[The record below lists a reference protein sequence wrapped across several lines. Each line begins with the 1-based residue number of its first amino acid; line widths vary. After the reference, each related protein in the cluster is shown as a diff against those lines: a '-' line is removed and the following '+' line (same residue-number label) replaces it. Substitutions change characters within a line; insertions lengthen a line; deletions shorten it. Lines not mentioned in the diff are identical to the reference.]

1 MFTCIIWKEKEEEV
15 ISVSQPVEGKFWGY
29 RRPDG
34 RVGVRNHVLILP
46 TIVCATQAAKQITE
60 LVQGTVSFIHQHGCA
75 QVGADYDQT
84 FRTYVGLGNNPNV
97 YGVVVLGLG
106 CETHQGR
113 SVAQEIAKS
122 GKPVELVSI
131 QDHGGTLMTIAQ
143 GAKIAAQMVQDA
155 SAQFREL
162 CDISEL
168 IVGTE
173 CGGSD
178 ACSGLS
184 ANPAVGVVS
193 DMIVDAGGTAILA
206 ETTELIGAEHL
217 LAARAV
223 DERTSKRVYEVIR
236 SMESRAFMMGIDIRT
251 GNPSPGNIKGGLS
264 SLEEKSLGAVNKAG
278 SRPLQEIIDY
288 SEAPT
293 KKGLVWMDTP
303 GHDIEQLTGMVAGGA
318 QVVLFTSGRGTPT
331 GCPIAPVI
339 KIATNTGMF
348 EKMRDNMDIN
358 AGTIIQGIESIE
370 SVGRRIFDEVALVS
384 SGKLTK
390 AEILKQHDFGIWR
403 IGPTF

>member
-1 MFTCIIWKEKEEEV
+1 LSKLA
-15 ISVSQPVEGKFWGY
+15 EGMFWGY

-46 TIVCATQAAKQITE
+46 TITCATQAAKQITE

-75 QVGADYDQT
+75 QVGVDYEQT
-84 FRTYVGLGNNPNV
+84 FRTYVGMGANPNV

-106 CETHQGR
+106 CETHQAR
-113 SVAQEIAKS
+113 SVAGEIAKT
-122 GKPVELVSI
+122 GKPVEVVSI
-131 QDHGGTLMTIAQ
+131 QDHGGTLMAIAQ
-143 GAKIAAQMVQDA
+143 GAKIAAKMVQDA
-155 SAQFREL
+155 SAQMREW
-162 CDISEL
+162 CDFSEL

-193 DMIVDAGGTAILA
+193 DMIVDRGGTSILA

-217 LAARAV
+217 LANRAV
-223 DERTSKRVYEVIR
+223 DAKVAKRVYEVIQA
-236 SMESRAFMMGIDIRT
+236 MEERAFRMGVDIRT
-251 GNPSPGNIKGGLS
+251 GNPSPGNVKGGLS
-264 SLEEKSLGAVNKAG
+264 TLEEKSLGAANKAG
-278 SRPLQEIIDY
+278 SRPLQELIDY
-288 SEAPT
+288 AQTPS

-318 QVVLFTSGRGTPT
+318 QVVLFTTGRGTPT
-331 GCPIAPVI
+331 GSPIAPVI
-339 KIATNTGMF
+339 KIATNTAIF
-348 EKMRDNMDIN
+348 ERMADNIDIN
-358 AGTIIQGIESIE
+358 AGTIIDGTESIE
-370 SVGRRIFDEVALVS
+370 AVGQRIFAELALVA
-384 SGKLTK
+384 SGKWTK

>member
-1 MFTCIIWKEKEEEV
+1 MV
-15 ISVSQPVEGKFWGY
+15 NGKFWGY

-34 RVGVRNHVLILP
+34 KVGVRNHVLILP
-46 TIVCATQAAKQITE
+46 TITCATQAAKQITE

-75 QVGADYDQT
+75 QVGVDYEQT
-84 FRTYVGLGNNPNV
+84 FRTYAGMGANPNV

-106 CETHQGR
+106 CETHQAR
-113 SVAQEIAKS
+113 SVAGEIAKT
-122 GKPVELVSI
+122 GKPVEVVSI
-131 QDHGGTLMTIAQ
+131 QDHGGTLTAIAH
-143 GAKIAAQMVQDA
+143 GAKIAAKIVQDA
-155 SAQFREL
+155 SAQMRDL
-162 CDISEL
+162 CDFSEI

-193 DMIVDAGGTAILA
+193 DMIVDRGGTSILA

-217 LAARAV
+217 LANRAV
-223 DERTSKRVYEVIR
+223 DEKVAKRVYEVIKA
-236 SMESRAFMMGIDIRT
+236 MEDRAFMMGVDIRT

-264 SLEEKSLGAVNKAG
+264 SLEEKSLGAANKAG
-278 SRPLQEIIDY
+278 SRPLQELIDY
-288 SEAPT
+288 AQTPS

-318 QVVLFTSGRGTPT
+318 QVVLFTTGRGTPT
-331 GCPIAPVI
+331 GSPIAPVI
-339 KIATNTGMF
+339 KIATNTAIF
-348 EKMRDNMDIN
+348 EKMADNIDIN
-358 AGTIIQGIESIE
+358 SGSIIDGQESIE
-370 SVGRRIFDEVALVS
+370 AVGQRIFDEVSLVA

-390 AEILKQHDFGIWR
+390 SEILKQHDFGIWR

>member
-1 MFTCIIWKEKEEEV
+1 MT
-15 ISVSQPVEGKFWGY
+15 SKFWGY

-34 RVGVRNHVLILP
+34 KVGIRNHVLILP
-46 TIVCATQAAKQITE
+46 TITCATQAAKQITE

-75 QVGADYDQT
+75 QVGVDYDQT
-84 FRTYVGLGNNPNV
+84 FRTYVGMGLNPNV

-106 CETHQGR
+106 CETHQAR
-113 SVAQEIAKS
+113 SVAGEIAKS
-122 GKPVELVSI
+122 GKPVVTVSI
-131 QDHGGTLMTIAQ
+131 QDHGGTLQAIAE
-143 GAKIAAQMVQDA
+143 GAKVAAKMVQDA
-155 SAQFREL
+155 SALMREE

-168 IVGTE
+168 IIGTE

-193 DMIVDAGGTAILA
+193 DMIVDHGGTAILA

-223 DERTSKRVYEVIR
+223 DDQVAKRVYEVIEAMENR
-236 SMESRAFMMGIDIRT
+236 SILMGVDIRT

-264 SLEEKSLGAVNKAG
+264 SLEEKSLGAANKAG
-278 SRPLQEIIDY
+278 SRPLQELINY
-288 SEAPT
+288 AEAPT

-318 QVVLFTSGRGTPT
+318 QIVLFTTGRGTPT
-331 GCPIAPVI
+331 GSPIAPTI
-339 KIATNTGMF
+339 KISTNSNIF
-348 EKMRDNMDIN
+348 EKMSDNIDLN
-358 AGTIIQGIESIE
+358 AGTIIDGTETVSE
-370 SVGRRIFDEVALVS
+370 VGQRIFSEITTVS

>member
-1 MFTCIIWKEKEEEV
+1 MP
-15 ISVSQPVEGKFWGY
+15 SGKFWGF
-29 RRPDG
+29 RRHDG
-34 RVGVRNHVLILP
+34 QVGVRNHVLILP
-46 TIVCATQAAKQITE
+46 TITCATQAAVKITE
-60 LVQGTVSFIHQHGCA
+60 LVQGTVSFIHQHGCG
-75 QVGADYDQT
+75 QVGVDYDQT
-84 FRTYVGLGNNPNV
+84 FRTYVGMGNNPNV

-113 SVAQEIAKS
+113 SIAQEIAKS

-131 QDHGGTLMTIAQ
+131 QDHGGTLMAIAQ
-143 GAKIAAQMVQDA
+143 GAKIAAKMVQDA
-155 SAQFREL
+155 SAQIREL
-162 CDISEL
+162 CDLSEL
-168 IVGTE
+168 IIGTE

-193 DMIVDAGGTAILA
+193 DMIVDFGGTAILA

-217 LAARAV
+217 LAARAI
-223 DERTSKRVYEVIR
+223 DEKVAKRVYEVIEA
-236 SMESRAFMMGIDIRT
+236 MEQRAFLMGVDIRT

-264 SLEEKSLGAVNKAG
+264 SLEEKSLGAANKAG
-278 SRPLQEIIDY
+278 TRPLQELIDY
-288 SEAPT
+288 AQKPT

-331 GCPIAPVI
+331 GSPIAPVI
-339 KIATNTGMF
+339 KIATNSAMF
-348 EKMRDNMDIN
+348 ERMSDNMDID
-358 AGTIIQGIESIE
+358 AGTIIEGKESID
-370 SVGRRIFDEVALVS
+370 SVGQRLFDEIARVS
-384 SGKLTK
+384 SGKMTK

-403 IGPTF
+403 VGPSF

>member
-1 MFTCIIWKEKEEEV
+1 MIDENM
-15 ISVSQPVEGKFWGY
+15 KFWGY

-34 RVGVRNHVLILP
+34 KVGVRNHVLILP
-46 TIVCATQAAKQITE
+46 TITCATQAAHQITQ

-75 QVGADYDQT
+75 QVGVDYEQT
-84 FRTYVGLGNNPNV
+84 FRTYAGMGLNPNV

-106 CETHQGR
+106 CETHQAK
-113 SVAQEIAKS
+113 SVAGEIAKS
-122 GKPVELVSI
+122 GKPVEVISI
-131 QDHGGTLMTIAQ
+131 QDHGGTLTAIAE
-143 GAKIAAQMVQDA
+143 GAKAAAKMVQDA
-155 SAQFREL
+155 SAMMREQ
-162 CDISEL
+162 CHFNEL
-168 IVGTE
+168 IIGTE

-193 DMIVDAGGTAILA
+193 DMVVNAGGTAILA

-217 LAARAV
+217 LAKRAANDRV
-223 DERTSKRVYEVIR
+223 AKRVYEVINA
-236 SMESRAFMMGIDIRT
+236 MEKRAILMGVDIRT
-251 GNPSPGNIKGGLS
+251 GNPSPGNIEGGLS
-264 SLEEKSLGAVNKAG
+264 SLEEKSLGASTKSG
-278 SRPLQEIIDY
+278 STILQEIVDY
-288 SEAPT
+288 AEHPT
-293 KKGLVWMDTP
+293 AKGLVWMDTP

-331 GCPIAPVI
+331 GSPIAPVI
-339 KIATNTGMF
+339 KIATNTPMF
-348 EKMRDNMDIN
+348 QRMTENMDLN
-358 AGTIIQGIESIE
+358 AGTIIDGEE
-370 SVGRRIFDEVALVS
+370 TVRAAGERIFHEIAAIS

>member
-1 MFTCIIWKEKEEEV
+1 MQNE
-15 ISVSQPVEGKFWGY
+15 FWGY

-46 TIVCATQAAKQITE
+46 TITCATQAAHQITQ
-60 LVQGTVSFIHQHGCA
+60 LVHGTVSFIHQHGCA
-75 QVGADYDQT
+75 QVGVDYEQT
-84 FRTYVGLGNNPNV
+84 FRTYVGLGTNPNV

-106 CETHQGR
+106 CETHQAR
-113 SVAQEIAKS
+113 AIAAEIAKS
-122 GKPVELVSI
+122 GKPVEVVSI
-131 QDHGGTLMTIAQ
+131 QDHGGTLMAIAQ

-155 SAQFREL
+155 SALTREPF
-162 CDISEL
+162 DFGEL

-193 DMIVDAGGTAILA
+193 DMIVDHGGTAILA

-217 LAARAV
+217 LADRAV
-223 DERTSKRVYEVIR
+223 DDRVAKRVYEVIQA
-236 SMESRAFMMGIDIRT
+236 MENRAIMMGVDIRT
-251 GNPSPGNIKGGLS
+251 GNPSPGNIKGGLTT
-264 SLEEKSLGAVNKAG
+264 LEEKSLGAAAKAG
-278 SRPLQEIIDY
+278 TRPLQELIDY
-288 SEAPT
+288 AQVPS

-318 QVVLFTSGRGTPT
+318 QIVLFTSGRGTPT
-331 GCPIAPVI
+331 GSPIAPVI
-339 KIATNTGMF
+339 KIATNTPMF
-348 EKMRDNMDIN
+348 EKMKDNMDVN
-358 AGTIIQGIESIE
+358 AGTIIDGTESIE
-370 SVGRRIFDEVALVS
+370 SVGQRIFAEIASVA

-390 AEILKQHDFGIWR
+390 SEILKQHDFGIWR